1 MSIKA
6 DGLGGTMGK
15 LIVRWFIAIV
25 ALVAAA
31 WLVPGIRVEGRA
43 WVAYAGMAV
52 VLGLVSAVIKP
63 LLKLLTCPLIIL
75 TLGLFILVI
84 NAITLLLAAK
94 LSQALGVGFVVDGL
108 WPALWGGLIV
118 SVVSTILSLVV
129 KEE

>member
-1 MSIKA
+1 
-6 DGLGGTMGK
+6 MGK